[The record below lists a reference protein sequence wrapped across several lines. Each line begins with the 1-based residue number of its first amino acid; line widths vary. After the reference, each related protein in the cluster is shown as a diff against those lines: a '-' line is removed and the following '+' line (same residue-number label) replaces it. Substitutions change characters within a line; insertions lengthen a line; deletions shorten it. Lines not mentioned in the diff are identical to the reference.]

1 MDTNKTDP
9 RVHGKCDGCG
19 ASDGLIMTSGDDT
32 SPPVHFHCPK
42 CITKHLLLGAASDHL
57 VGYFDH
63 VILPWWEHWEQSGLS
78 TRDLNNVVRDAA
90 DVFVESFTPPGER
103 T

>member
-1 MDTNKTDP
+1 
-9 RVHGKCDGCG
+9 
-19 ASDGLIMTSGDDT
+19 
-32 SPPVHFHCPK
+32 
-42 CITKHLLLGAASDHL
+42 